1 MIKNLKDLQDMG
13 FELDGRY
20 FIQITKGDRKGMF
33 DVNKAFAMYALK
45 VLKLKPIA
53 KITTIVALT
62 NGGAIVGA
70 ETSLVNENEHV
81 VIRTIATSS
90 NSAKSKSRDG
100 HELDTTEFASNGQKA
115 MTAATK
121 NAIDWYLGLD
131 ETTIQLIAKEL
142 NLKSSIKP
150 TKTWAGNE
158 PAIASAEDAPEMT
171 TELDS
176 GENLGIEL

>member
-53 KITTIVALT
+53 DVTDTVALA
-62 NGGAIVGA
+62 NGGAIVSA
-70 ETSLVNENEHV
+70 EASLIDEDGHT
-81 VIRTIATSS
+81 VIKIAASSS
-90 NSAKSKSRDG
+90 NSAKNEDY
-100 HELDTTEFASNGQKA
+100 ASNAQKA
-115 MTAATK
+115 TTAAIK

-142 NLKSSIKP
+142 NLKSLIKP
-150 TKTWAGNE
+150 TKAWTGNE
-158 PAIASAEDAPEMT
+158 PAVASAEDAPEMS

-176 GENLGIEL
+176 GEGLGIEL